1 MECARPG
8 AILRSVK
15 GTQPV
20 LDGAGRT
27 GSQHPHSIG
36 PSPLGGVKALLIKA
50 AFWPQA
56 MLGSSRVARGEV
68 DATDLR
74 EAEMGLIFARAT
86 NATFTIF
93 LSFVLSYIMLIAM
106 GILWPEGLDWLVQR
120 AKEVEAMVVR
130 PGIPVRYKV
139 WLDLLIE
146 EGAILLLFF
155 TMVAR
160 ILVAIVGTALS
171 SPFKKH

>member
-1 MECARPG
+1 
-8 AILRSVK
+8 
-15 GTQPV
+15 
-20 LDGAGRT
+20 
-27 GSQHPHSIG
+27 
-36 PSPLGGVKALLIKA
+36 
-50 AFWPQA
+50 
-56 MLGSSRVARGEV
+56 
-68 DATDLR
+68 
-74 EAEMGLIFARAT
+74 MGLIFARAT

-120 AKEVEAMVVR
+120 AKDVEAMVVR

>member
-1 MECARPG
+1 
-8 AILRSVK
+8 
-15 GTQPV
+15 
-20 LDGAGRT
+20 
-27 GSQHPHSIG
+27 
-36 PSPLGGVKALLIKA
+36 
-50 AFWPQA
+50 
-56 MLGSSRVARGEV
+56 
-68 DATDLR
+68 
-74 EAEMGLIFARAT
+74 MGLIFARAT

-93 LSFVLSYIMLIAM
+93 LSFVLSYIMLISM

-120 AKEVEAMVVR
+120 AKDVEAMVVR